1 MVPEQRRV
9 DPVKVGA
16 GGLQAQVMFE
26 LDPVRREGML
36 RTDHQGRSSAVPE
49 LNRSIPE
56 GERLVRLIEQMN
68 TAAAL
73 INSPFR
79 FKMKRVK
86 DKVVIYRYSTD
97 ESGLESEEEIP
108 AEELARIWRHLNP
121 ESFIDESI

>member
-1 MVPEQRRV
+1 M
-9 DPVKVGA
+9 KVGA